1 MMKKLRDFTQGDK
14 LNALKTALVVVLLLG
29 IAGSGFLGYSLYDS
43 REENTLLA
51 DQMNVQAASMA
62 AEIDDLN
69 STISRLESSGGDKD
83 SRIQELEAEV
93 ETLEEQVET
102 LEAQLAE
109 KSSSSASQSTGS
121 SSGQTVS
128 QSSGS
133 ASSSGSSSS
142 SSETQSQTVYITRTG
157 SKYHR
162 NGCQYLRQSQI
173 AISLSDAKARGYTA
187 CSRCF

>member
-1 MMKKLRDFTQGDK
+1 MKKLRDFTQGDK

-102 LEAQLAE
+102 LEAQLA
-109 KSSSSASQSTGS
+109 
-121 SSGQTVS
+121 
-128 QSSGS
+128 
-133 ASSSGSSSS
+133 
-142 SSETQSQTVYITRTG
+142 
-157 SKYHR
+157 
-162 NGCQYLRQSQI
+162 
-173 AISLSDAKARGYTA
+173 
-187 CSRCF
+187 

>member
-1 MMKKLRDFTQGDK
+1 MKKLRDFTQGDK

-109 KSSSSASQSTGS
+109 KSSSCASQSTGS